1 MAVDHRL
8 QKLFGNFRGIDK
20 RSSDLSRGS
29 EFATEIKNAVYR
41 SSGAISKRKGYHG
54 TSGNNGG
61 GHGLITYKNVDTTT
75 GLITEELLCV
85 DSELRKL
92 ISGTFTITYSGSGN
106 AWYTMYLDETSKTFK
121 FKILEDGVYILD
133 YDLGTGIPDGVSLTD
148 LKTQI
153 DALAGFTSAIADVTA
168 SSKAAFLDTAEV
180 TAISS
185 GGTALSFNEWSAVTK
200 GDSGAGFASYNL
212 NLDDKEL
219 ENMSFAQL
227 NNVLYISN
235 GYDEVM
241 KYDGDKLYRAGLP
254 KPAAPSLSNQGAG
267 NVNGTYKYKIE
278 YEFTDNKGNKITSV
292 VSDEVEHSPSS
303 QIVRVTCAFPSAGD
317 GFNSTDADFKINVYR
332 NQGSTAFYRIGT
344 IVNGGNLYIDD
355 NTATVSNSFDAFSE
369 PLKRHDPPP
378 KGRYLSV
385 VQDCLVISGQRTN
398 VNNIQYSLGYNAA
411 SLEIGSEYFP
421 DDDNGIIVESKFGDK
436 ITAIAP
442 LKDVLY
448 IFHTNSIHTLSGQ
461 LITDSYKVD
470 LLTTEGGIGCESH
483 NSIQEFQGN
492 LFFLSQNGIYSINNS
507 QGFPTEVSAPIQP
520 LFKNLTSNH
529 NKRKAIAFNWVKENV
544 LLFIIP
550 KESTGTSDV
559 LYTADNS
566 KIFVYDTSRQAWLEW
581 DTIDF
586 SGGISLKED
595 VVYFSSRDVD
605 GSTNKIS
612 YLYKMQDN
620 SSTYDY
626 TDHNAA
632 INFTYKTNWESLQEP
647 TLPKKFLRLK
657 MYAMD
662 SDETFESSSFS
673 LSVKVQRNYIKDDV
687 GTLVMDFAGLSG
699 GGWGVAPWG
708 TSTWGSN
715 ILQGLKT
722 KLPSGKTRS
731 LLLNFENNNANENV
745 LISGYEMEIATPYRT
760 EIKE

>member
-1 MAVDHRL
+1 M
-8 QKLFGNFRGIDK
+8 
-20 RSSDLSRGS
+20 
-29 EFATEIKNAVYR
+29 
-41 SSGAISKRKGYHG
+41 
-54 TSGNNGG
+54 
-61 GHGLITYKNVDTTT
+61 
-75 GLITEELLCV
+75 
-85 DSELRKL
+85 
-92 ISGTFTITYSGSGN
+92 
-106 AWYTMYLDETSKTFK
+106 
-121 FKILEDGVYILD
+121 
-133 YDLGTGIPDGVSLTD
+133 
-148 LKTQI
+148 
-153 DALAGFTSAIADVTA
+153 
-168 SSKAAFLDTAEV
+168 
-180 TAISS
+180 
-185 GGTALSFNEWSAVTK
+185 
-200 GDSGAGFASYNL
+200 
-212 NLDDKEL
+212 
-219 ENMSFAQL
+219 
-227 NNVLYISN
+227 
-235 GYDEVM
+235 
-241 KYDGDKLYRAGLP
+241 
-254 KPAAPSLSNQGAG
+254 
-267 NVNGTYKYKIE
+267 
-278 YEFTDNKGNKITSV
+278 
-292 VSDEVEHSPSS
+292 
-303 QIVRVTCAFPSAGD
+303 
-317 GFNSTDADFKINVYR
+317 
-332 NQGSTAFYRIGT
+332 
-344 IVNGGNLYIDD
+344 
-355 NTATVSNSFDAFSE
+355 
-369 PLKRHDPPP
+369 
-378 KGRYLSV
+378 
-385 VQDCLVISGQRTN
+385 
-398 VNNIQYSLGYNAA
+398 
-411 SLEIGSEYFP
+411 
-421 DDDNGIIVESKFGDK
+421 
-436 ITAIAP
+436 
-442 LKDVLY
+442 
-448 IFHTNSIHTLSGQ
+448 
-461 LITDSYKVD
+461 
-470 LLTTEGGIGCESH
+470 TTEGGIGCESH

-507 QGFPTEVSAPIQP
+507 QGFPTESSAPIQP

-566 KIFVYDTSRQAWLEW
+566 KIFVYDTSKQAWLEW

-586 SGGISLKED
+586 SGGISLKGD

-632 INFTYKTNWESLQEP
+632 INFTYKTNWESLKEP

-687 GTLVMDFAGLSG
+687 GTLAMDFAGLSG

-745 LISGYEMEIATPYRT
+745 LISGYELEIATPYGT